1 MLVIVPN
8 ISIPD
13 HEIKITAVRS
23 QGAGGQN
30 VNKVS
35 SAVHL
40 RFDIKESS
48 LSDTEKDRLLDL
60 NDNRINKEGVLVI
73 KGQKFRTQEK
83 NRNDVLERLQEI
95 IRMALVVKKSRRL
108 TRPTRSSQKKRLD
121 NKTLRSKIK
130 SLRRDFPE

>member
-1 MLVIVPN
+1 MLIIVPN
-8 ISIPD
+8 ISIPE

-95 IRMALVVKKSRRL
+95 IRMALVVKKSRRP

>member
-1 MLVIVPN
+1 MLIIVPN
-8 ISIPD
+8 ISIPE

-95 IRMALVVKKSRRL
+95 IRMALVVKKSRRP

-121 NKTLRSKIK
+121 SKTLRSKIK

>member
-1 MLVIVPN
+1 VLVIVPN

-95 IRMALVVKKSRRL
+95 IRMALVVKKSRRP

>member
-1 MLVIVPN
+1 MLIIVPN
-8 ISIPD
+8 ISIPE

-48 LSDTEKDRLLDL
+48 LSDAEKDRLLDL
-60 NDNRINKEGVLVI
+60 NDNRINKDGVLVI

-95 IRMALVVKKSRRL
+95 IRTALVVKKSRR
-108 TRPTRSSQKKRLD
+108 PTGPTKGSQKKRLD
-121 NKTLRSKIK
+121 SKTLRSRIK

>member
-60 NDNRINKEGVLVI
+60 NDSRINKEGVLVI

-95 IRMALVVKKSRRL
+95 IRMALVVKKSRRP

>member
-1 MLVIVPN
+1 VLVIVPN

-95 IRMALVVKKSRRL
+95 IRMALVVKKSRRP

-121 NKTLRSKIK
+121 NTTLRSKIK

>member
-1 MLVIVPN
+1 VLVIVPN

-95 IRMALVVKKSRRL
+95 IRMALVVKKSRRP

-121 NKTLRSKIK
+121 SKTLRSKIK

>member
-1 MLVIVPN
+1 MLIIAPS

-48 LSDTEKDRLLDL
+48 LSDTAKDRLLDL
-60 NDNRINKEGVLVI
+60 NDNRINKEGVMVI

-83 NRNDVLERLQEI
+83 NRNDVFERLQDI
-95 IRMALVVKKSRRL
+95 IRTALVVEKSRRP
-108 TRPTRSSQKKRLD
+108 TRPTKSSQKKRLD
-121 NKTLRSKIK
+121 SKTLRSKIK

>member
-95 IRMALVVKKSRRL
+95 IRMALVVKKSRKP

>member
-1 MLVIVPN
+1 MLIIVPS

-48 LSDTEKDRLLDL
+48 LSDTAKDRLLDL
-60 NDNRINKEGVLVI
+60 NDNRINKEGVMVI

-83 NRNDVLERLQEI
+83 NRNDVFERLQDI
-95 IRMALVVKKSRRL
+95 IRTALVVEKSRRP
-108 TRPTRSSQKKRLD
+108 TRPTKSSQKKRLD
-121 NKTLRSKIK
+121 SKTLRSKIK

>member
-1 MLVIVPN
+1 MLIIAPN
-8 ISIPD
+8 ISIPE

-30 VNKVS
+30 VNKVA

-48 LSDTEKDRLLDL
+48 LSDAEKDRLLDL
-60 NDNRINKEGVLVI
+60 NDNRINKDGVLVI

-95 IRMALVVKKSRRL
+95 IRMALVVKKSRRP

-121 NKTLRSKIK
+121 SKTFRSKIK
-130 SLRRDFPE
+130 YLRRDFPE

>member
-1 MLVIVPN
+1 VLVIVPN

-83 NRNDVLERLQEI
+83 NRNDVLERLQKI
-95 IRMALVVKKSRRL
+95 IRMALVVKKSRRP

-121 NKTLRSKIK
+121 SKTLRSKIK

>member
-1 MLVIVPN
+1 VLVIVPN

-73 KGQKFRTQEK
+73 NGQKFRTQEK

-95 IRMALVVKKSRRL
+95 IRMALVVKKSRRP

>member
-1 MLVIVPN
+1 VLVIVPN

>member
-1 MLVIVPN
+1 VLIIVPS

-48 LSDTEKDRLLDL
+48 LSDTAKDRLLDL
-60 NDNRINKEGVLVI
+60 NDNRINKEGVMVI

-83 NRNDVLERLQEI
+83 NRNDVFERLQDI
-95 IRMALVVKKSRRL
+95 IRTALVVEKSRRP
-108 TRPTRSSQKKRLD
+108 TRPTKSSQKKRLD
-121 NKTLRSKIK
+121 SKTLRSKIK

>member
-1 MLVIVPN
+1 MLVIAPN

-95 IRMALVVKKSRRL
+95 IRMALVVKKSRRP

>member
-1 MLVIVPN
+1 MLIIVPN
-8 ISIPD
+8 ISIPE

-48 LSDTEKDRLLDL
+48 LSDAEKDRLLDL
-60 NDNRINKEGVLVI
+60 NDNRINKDGVLVI

-95 IRMALVVKKSRRL
+95 IRMALVVKKSRRP

-121 NKTLRSKIK
+121 SKTLRSKIK
-130 SLRRDFPE
+130 SLRRDLPE